1 MTTASIPI
9 ELILSSTSSSPASP
23 LTTTLLHS
31 VQTGAQLFS
40 FKSPNASSSSSSAS
54 TSTSGKQ
61 DLQQAGSS
69 LALSDRKSFGY
80 AAASNGVGGYLIG
93 LGGKDGRSGV
103 NVWSFHKE
111 QVVQRLIPPVRL
123 TTIAV
128 AHSGLYL
135 AGGTLDGRIFLW
147 ETSSGS
153 LLLTIDAHY
162 RAISVLEFSSD
173 DAALV
178 SGSEDSGVSIWAMGR
193 LLSASLRNPPTPF
206 ATLSDHTLP
215 ITSIAI
221 GLGSFPKCRIM
232 TASLD
237 STVKIWDISTC
248 PSILLATFS
257 FPSPIEL
264 LAWDPFERY
273 FFASGPNPAS
283 PSNSTKYRVVKVPL
297 YETPPTNPDGFASVV
312 EALVGNDE
320 HGRVQ
325 TAVEKNVYSIS
336 DRITAVSLSSLSPTL
351 LVGTSTSQIH
361 LLSLPSLLA
370 IRIILPP
377 PSTAPPSP
385 ITYLS
390 TLLRPSNL
398 GSNTSNSSNPNEGAR
413 TLFVHG
419 LGRSMVLS
427 AVGGTGGEDYLK
439 GGNQGRVVEMRVPL
453 ARDVSWIIRIPC
465 GLTRSS
471 RNERTMS
478 VVQGKM
484 TGGTMGVD
492 GGSEALVKVQELE
505 DQIAKLKMQLGK
517 AVSLNQGMWDKVV
530 QGSLGAER
538 WRGV

>member
-1 MTTASIPI
+1 MTLTSMPS

-31 VQTGAQLFS
+31 IQTGAQVFS
-40 FKSPNASSSSSSAS
+40 FRSPNASSSASSTT
-54 TSTSGKQ
+54 TSTTASGKQ
-61 DLQQAGSS
+61 DPNQFGSS
-69 LALSDRKSFGY
+69 WALSDRKSFGY
-80 AAASNGVGGYLIG
+80 APASNGVGGYLIG
-93 LGGKDGRSGV
+93 LGGKDGRSGM
-103 NVWSFHKE
+103 NLWSFHKA
-111 QVVQRLIPPVRL
+111 QVVQRLIPPMRL

-173 DAALV
+173 NAALV
-178 SGSEDSGVSIWAMGR
+178 SGSEDSGVSVWAMGR
-193 LLSASLRNPPTPF
+193 LLNASPRNPPTPF

-237 STVKIWDISTC
+237 STVKVWDISTC

-257 FPSPIEL
+257 FPNPIEL
-264 LAWDPFERY
+264 LAWDPLERY
-273 FFASGPNPAS
+273 FFASGPDPAS
-283 PSNSTKYRVVKVPL
+283 PSESTQYRVVKVPL
-297 YETPPTNPDGFASVV
+297 HHNPTPDSDGLASAV
-312 EALVGNDE
+312 EPLVGNDE

-325 TAVEKNVYSIS
+325 TVVEQNIYSIS
-336 DRITAVSLSSLSPTL
+336 DRITALSLSSLSPTL

-377 PSTAPPSP
+377 PSTAPPSA
-385 ITYLS
+385 ITYLT

-398 GSNTSNSSNPNEGAR
+398 GSNTSTTTNPTEGAR

-419 LGRSMVLS
+419 LGRSMVLNT
-427 AVGGTGGEDYLK
+427 TGGSGGEEFLK
-439 GGNQGRVVEMRVPL
+439 GGSQGRVVEMRVPL
-453 ARDVSWIIRIPC
+453 VRDVGAFVRIK
-465 GLTRSS
+465 
-471 RNERTMS
+471 S
-478 VVQGKM
+478 V
-484 TGGTMGVD
+484 TLNSYGGTLGTLGSRDKVTMATGVD
-492 GGSEALVKVQELE
+492 RGSEALVKVQELE
-505 DQIAKLKMQLGK
+505 EQIEKLKMQLAK
-517 AVSLNQGMWDKVV
+517 AVSLNQGMWGKVV
-530 QGSLGAER
+530 QGNLGGGER
-538 WRGV
+538 